1 MGWRKILSW
10 GVVTKSIVFISL
22 ISLAIVTPWTIRNYI
37 VSHAFIPVA
46 TGDGTVLLGA
56 YNTMVLTSP
65 SYAGGNIGTWIN
77 PLKST
82 PAVAKSF
89 PISTC
94 AAPCEVARED
104 SYRQHA
110 ELWIGSHIGI
120 MPYLLTLHFFNM
132 WQPDIHESDLPTE
145 RFPDRRSSQIVLAM
159 MKTFPI
165 PIFLLAA
172 LGLVVTLWKW
182 RELLFMYGIILLTI
196 LQCLVFYGIPRFRAP
211 IEPVLILLAVG
222 AVGWLMQKE
231 RGTLWWRYVKNR
243 RSGTSLIE
251 RYE

>member
-1 MGWRKILSW
+1 M
-10 GVVTKSIVFISL
+10 
-22 ISLAIVTPWTIRNYI
+22 A
-37 VSHAFIPVA
+37 
-46 TGDGTVLLGA
+46 
-56 YNTMVLTSP
+56 LTSP

-82 PAVAKSF
+82 PAIAKPF

-104 SYRQHA
+104 SYRRHA
-110 ELWIGSHIGI
+110 EQWIGSHIGI

-132 WQPDIHESDLPTE
+132 WQPDIHEADLPTD
-145 RFPDRRSSQIVLAM
+145 RFSDRRSSQIVLVM
-159 MKTFPI
+159 MKIFPI

-182 RELLFMYGIILLTI
+182 RELLFMYGIILMTI

-211 IEPVLILLAVG
+211 IEPVLVLLAVG
-222 AVGWLMQKE
+222 AVWWLTQRE
-231 RGTLWWRYVKNR
+231 RGTLWWKYVKNR
-243 RSGTSLIE
+243 RTGTSLLE
-251 RYE
+251 GYE